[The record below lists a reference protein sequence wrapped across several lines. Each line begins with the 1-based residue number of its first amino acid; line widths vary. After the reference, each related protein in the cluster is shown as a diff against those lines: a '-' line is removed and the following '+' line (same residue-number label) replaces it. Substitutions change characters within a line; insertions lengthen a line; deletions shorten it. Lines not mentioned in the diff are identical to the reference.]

1 MPSQVYFFHT
11 KQKFLTERETYQK
24 GVIIILPNNF
34 IATCLII
41 AGIGA
46 LLMSMVFVMI
56 TTRDIQSK
64 KEKRLYRLIL
74 GVNMIIIIALI
85 NLWLVQR
92 LGLLK

>member
-1 MPSQVYFFHT
+1 
-11 KQKFLTERETYQK
+11 
-24 GVIIILPNNF
+24 
-34 IATCLII
+34 
-41 AGIGA
+41 
-46 LLMSMVFVMI
+46 MSMVFVMI